1 MRGRTPTSGLQLQQ
15 KALQLGQPF
24 NKILR
29 FYCRCKNLSVR
40 TGRQRL
46 SCSQRILSQETAV
59 CVWVCVWCVGVCV
72 CVCVYVCVYGVCV
85 GVCVWCVCGCV
96 CVCLCMVCVCVSLSL
111 RLYETR
117 LEDVQEVR
125 KPLSIFLDLL
135 HAHIQTEKHDESNP
149 KQICNISF
157 LTHDSGSPYSYDAFS
172 QQFDSQNVQQTLS
185 AAEPPDCPG
194 AHPASNSKRN
204 ALLSPD

>member
-1 MRGRTPTSGLQLQQ
+1 MG
-15 KALQLGQPF
+15 
-24 NKILR
+24 
-29 FYCRCKNLSVR
+29 
-40 TGRQRL
+40 
-46 SCSQRILSQETAV
+46 V
-59 CVWVCVWCVGVCV
+59 CMVCGCVCV
-72 CVCVYVCVYGVCV
+72 CVCMSVFMVCVWVCVYGVCV
-85 GVCVWCVCGCV
+85 GVCVCVSVYGV
-96 CVCLCMVCVCVSLSL
+96 CVCLSLSSSVWDK
-111 RLYETR
+111 TR
-117 LEDVQEVR
+117 LEGVQEVR

-185 AAEPPDCPG
+185 AAQPPDCPG